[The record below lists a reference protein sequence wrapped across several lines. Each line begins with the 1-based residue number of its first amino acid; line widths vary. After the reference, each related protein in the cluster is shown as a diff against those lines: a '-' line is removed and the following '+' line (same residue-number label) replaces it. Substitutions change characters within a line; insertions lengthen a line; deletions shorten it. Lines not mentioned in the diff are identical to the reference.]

1 MSFEDDCTENAAKTG
16 SFEDDCT
23 ENIAK
28 AGILEENVKKTQT
41 FCRVGARVHWM
52 EVLQIVTWGGRKNT
66 YTILVA
72 CFYASVCA
80 MAFASLRQSIFEKLF
95 MVELR
100 EIRVIIA
107 RNNF

>member
-1 MSFEDDCTENAAKTG
+1 M
-16 SFEDDCT
+16 
-23 ENIAK
+23 
-28 AGILEENVKKTQT
+28 
-41 FCRVGARVHWM
+41 
-52 EVLQIVTWGGRKNT
+52 LQVVTWDGSKNT
-66 YTILVA
+66 YTTSVA
-72 CFYASVCA
+72 CFHASVCA

>member
-1 MSFEDDCTENAAKTG
+1 
-16 SFEDDCT
+16 
-23 ENIAK
+23 
-28 AGILEENVKKTQT
+28 
-41 FCRVGARVHWM
+41 M

-66 YTILVA
+66 YTISVA